1 MILSPLAIVLTFILS
16 SLASAQPMPDKPEK
30 PDTAQPK
37 VVKTVLAGKL
47 TQRDWTIQG
56 VHRLALLHIPANAIP
71 TAPDDPKPRTDAPA
85 PVIFAFHGH
94 GGSARQA
101 ALSFRLHSEWPD
113 ALVVY
118 MQGLPTPSAL
128 TDPEGKRNGW
138 QNRQGQQGDRDLQ
151 FFDAVLASLKTEY
164 RIDESRI
171 YATGHSNGGGF
182 TYLLWRARP
191 DPFAAFAPSAA
202 GGARLGHLAP
212 KPAMHIAG
220 RNDELIKFDMQE
232 KNIDAVKK
240 ANACNEQG
248 QPWAEHCTLFPSKSA
263 APFVAYIHDGTHK
276 FPREAPALIVKF
288 FKGHAKP
295 APQAPATPNSETSS
309 ETPSKKPPQER

>member
-1 MILSPLAIVLTFILS
+1 MILSPLAILLTFVLS
-16 SLASAQPMPDKPEK
+16 SLASAQPLPDKPEST
-30 PDTAQPK
+30 PPK
-37 VVKTVLAGKL
+37 VVKTVLAGNL
-47 TQRDWTIQG
+47 TQREWTIQG
-56 VHRLALLHIPANAIP
+56 ARRLALLHIPPSAIP
-71 TAPDDPKPRTDAPA
+71 SAPDDPTPRKDTPA

-101 ALSFRLHSEWPD
+101 AASFHLHKDWPD

-138 QNRQGQQGDRDLQ
+138 QNREGQQADRDLH
-151 FFDAVLASLKTEY
+151 FFDAVLDTLKSEY
-164 RIDESRI
+164 RIDETRI

-182 TYLLWRARP
+182 AYLLWRARP

-202 GGARLGHLAP
+202 GGARLGPLAP

-220 RNDELIKFDMQE
+220 RNDELVPFSLQQS
-232 KNIDAVKK
+232 NIDAVKR
-240 ANACNEQG
+240 ANACDEQG
-248 QPWAEHCTLFPSKSA
+248 QPWADHCTLFPSKSD

-288 FKGHAKP
+288 FKEHAKP
-295 APQAPATPNSETSS
+295 APQAPAAPKPEKSPDTPAI
-309 ETPSKKPPQER
+309 KPPHGR

>member
-1 MILSPLAIVLTFILS
+1 MIFSPLAIVLSFILS
-16 SLASAQPMPDKPEK
+16 LLASAQPSPPKPEK
-30 PDTAQPK
+30 ADAPAPK
-37 VVKTVLAGKL
+37 VVKTLLVGTL

-56 VHRLALLHIPANAIP
+56 VQRFALLHIPPNAILS
-71 TAPDDPKPRTDAPA
+71 APDDPKPRNDAPA

-101 ALSFRLHSEWPD
+101 AISFHLHQEWPD

-118 MQGLPTPSAL
+118 MQGLPTPGAL

-138 QNRQGQQGDRDLQ
+138 QNREGQQGDRDLH
-151 FFDAVLASLKTEY
+151 FFDAVLATLKAEY

-202 GGARLGHLAP
+202 GGARLGHLVP

-220 RNDELIKFDMQE
+220 RNDELIKFEMQK
-232 KNIDAVKK
+232 KNIDAVKE
-240 ANACNEQG
+240 ANACDEQG
-248 QPWAEHCTLFPSKSA
+248 QPWAQHCTLFPSKIG
-263 APFVAYIHDGTHK
+263 APVVAYIHDGTHK

-288 FKGHAKP
+288 FREHAKP
-295 APQAPATPNSETSS
+295 EKSP
-309 ETPSKKPPQER
+309 ETPVEKTPQGR